1 MTGMLSTGS
10 SALLAFQRAL
20 GTISHNVANATT
32 DGYSRQRVE
41 LAARAGTPLQ
51 GGAYIGQ
58 GVDVARLQ
66 RLADGLVFARQVDSS
81 GEIGRLTS
89 LSSMATRVDAL
100 LSDSSTGLSVPFAD
114 FFNAARGV
122 SADPTSSSARTALLA
137 AAQSLSTRWNSLDN
151 QLSTIEDETDA
162 SLMGKVNDANQ
173 LAREIADLN
182 RSIAA
187 AGNSATPD
195 MLDARDIR
203 INKLAAITGATT
215 TQSDDGSVNVFTLG
229 GQPLVLGAKANPLTT
244 IQDPLRPDRLQL
256 AVDTGVGTPT
266 RLADSGLSGELG
278 GLLEFRTRVLDPA
291 RNELGR
297 LATVFASAFNEAQ
310 RAGVDYNGNPGADL
324 FTLPPPGVQQNATNT
339 GTASFTAS
347 VSNASALTGHDL
359 VLRFDG
365 SAWSA
370 QRADNG
376 LPVAMTG
383 TGTAAD
389 PFVVDG
395 VSLVMSGTAA
405 AGDRFGLRPTSGAA
419 GSLAVA
425 ITDPSQIAAAG
436 AMVASADTGNLGNGR
451 VATTTV
457 TNAAAFAGFAGA
469 NIEFIDATQY
479 TVNGAGP
486 FAWTP
491 GNAISDPGGAWSIT
505 LSGTPAAGDSFAL
518 ARTPARSSGNANAQS
533 FATLDTRGL
542 LNGGNVSLTVG
553 LSELVAKAGTEAR
566 HANLS
571 LEAQQAIDVQVN
583 AERESVSGVNLEEE
597 AVNMM
602 KYQQAYQAA
611 AQVLKT
617 ADTMFQ
623 TLLATVGR

>member
-58 GVDVARLQ
+58 GVDVAKLQ

-81 GEIGRLTS
+81 GEVGRLTS

-100 LSDSSTGLSVPFAD
+100 LSDSTTGLSVPFSD
-114 FFNAARGV
+114 FFKAARGV
-122 SADPTSSSARTALLA
+122 SADPTSTTARTALLA
-137 AAQSLSTRWNSLDN
+137 AAQSLATRWNSLDT

-162 SLMGKVNDANQ
+162 SLLGKVNDANQ

-187 AGNSATPD
+187 AGGSVTPD
-195 MLDARDIR
+195 MLDARETR
-203 INKLAAITGATT
+203 INKLAAMTGATIT
-215 TQSDDGSVNVFTLG
+215 KSDDGSMNVFTLG
-229 GQPLVLGAKANPLTT
+229 GQPLVLGAKANPLST
-244 IQDPLRPDRLQL
+244 IQDPFRPDRLQL
-256 AVDTGVGTPT
+256 AIDTGHGTPT

-278 GLLEFRTRVLDPA
+278 GLLEFRSRVLDPA

-297 LATVFASAFNEAQ
+297 LATVMATTFNEAQ
-310 RAGVDYNGNPGADL
+310 RAGVDYNGNPGTDL
-324 FTLPPPGVQQNATNT
+324 FALQPPTVQQNAANT
-339 GTASFTAS
+339 GTASFVGS
-347 VSNASALTGHDL
+347 IGNASALTGND
-359 VLRFDG
+359 VVMRFDG

-383 TGTAAD
+383 SGTAAD

-395 VSLVMSGTAA
+395 VSLVMSGSAA
-405 AGDRFGLRPTSGAA
+405 AGDRFSLRPTSGAA
-419 GSLAVA
+419 GSLRVA
-425 ITDPSQIAAAG
+425 ISDPAHIAAAG
-436 AMVASADTGNLGNGR
+436 PMVASADTGNLGNGR

-457 TNAAAFAGFAGA
+457 TNAAAFAAFTGA
-469 NIEFIDATQY
+469 SIEFIDDTQY

-491 GNAISDPGGAWSIT
+491 GSAIADPGGAWSIT
-505 LSGTPAAGDSFAL
+505 LSGTPGAGDSFAL
-518 ARTPARSSGNANAQS
+518 GRTPARSSGNANAQAFS
-533 FATLDTRGL
+533 TLDTRGV
-542 LNGGNVSLTVG
+542 LNGGSVSLTVG
-553 LSELVAKAGTEAR
+553 LSELVSKAGTEAR
-566 HANLS
+566 HADLS
-571 LEAQQAIDVQVN
+571 LEAQQAIDLQVG
-583 AERESVSGVNLEEE
+583 AERESISGVNLEEE
-597 AVNMM
+597 ATNLM

-611 AQVLKT
+611 AQILKT

-623 TLLATVGR
+623 TLLATVSR